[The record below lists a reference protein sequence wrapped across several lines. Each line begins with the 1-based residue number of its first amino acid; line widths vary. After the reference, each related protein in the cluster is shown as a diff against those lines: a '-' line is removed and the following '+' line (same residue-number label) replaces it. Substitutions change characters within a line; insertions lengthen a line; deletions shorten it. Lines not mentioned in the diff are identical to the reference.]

1 MLVLKRTAEFAE
13 WLRGLDSNARAKV
26 LVRVERLNKG
36 NPGDVAPVGD
46 AVSEMRIHS
55 GPGLSGLFQA
65 TRRYHHASLCGD
77 KGSQDSDIRRAYRK
91 RLGGVA
97 MAKAQRFDA
106 AEFLDDPETIAA
118 YLTEALR
125 TGDTDYILQA
135 IGTVARAEGM
145 TSIAQTAGLNRES
158 LYRALDTGGNPQ
170 LDTIVKVLDALG
182 VQLAAT
188 PKPAKKRAKKR
199 ALEHA

>member
-1 MLVLKRTAEFAE
+1 
-13 WLRGLDSNARAKV
+13 
-26 LVRVERLNKG
+26 
-36 NPGDVAPVGD
+36 
-46 AVSEMRIHS
+46 
-55 GPGLSGLFQA
+55 
-65 TRRYHHASLCGD
+65 
-77 KGSQDSDIRRAYRK
+77 
-91 RLGGVA
+91 
-97 MAKAQRFDA
+97 MALAQRFDA

>member
-1 MLVLKRTAEFAE
+1 
-13 WLRGLDSNARAKV
+13 
-26 LVRVERLNKG
+26 
-36 NPGDVAPVGD
+36 
-46 AVSEMRIHS
+46 
-55 GPGLSGLFQA
+55 
-65 TRRYHHASLCGD
+65 
-77 KGSQDSDIRRAYRK
+77 
-91 RLGGVA
+91 

-125 TGDTDYILQA
+125 TGDIDYILQA

-145 TSIAQTAGLNRES
+145 TGIAQAAGLNRES
-158 LYRALDTGGNPQ
+158 LYRALDAGGNPE

-188 PKPAKKRAKKR
+188 PKPAKKP
-199 ALEHA
+199 ALEPA